1 MTKLKNLIRESTINR
16 VEDISR
22 DEIIVGVHGLERIKS
37 KLAQIN
43 KNAVKWGLPEVKIE
57 IIKEEDIKITNKG
70 GGLDQYKKRYT
81 VKIDGKSPRIEGYEF
96 IAKIEHT
103 DAGNLINI
111 SPDSSIKNLPAEYRD
126 ADAKCDVCNSKRDR
140 LNTFI
145 IKDEANN
152 KLKMVGSG
160 CLNRFLPIDS
170 VNKII
175 HYADML
181 EELRQLEDIDDDVG
195 NEMGH
200 GSRNYFEVSKL
211 IKGLALAYLVNGS
224 RYISKKKSSEVSDT
238 TGAYIQSTA
247 DLASNILFYISG
259 NSNDEP
265 DYISR
270 AETMQSDGDKLGDE
284 IIAWMK
290 TYDFKADAER
300 KPEMANYFNNLDVLS
315 KSNTTNLKNL
325 GYLGGLL
332 ASYLINKDM
341 IKKKE
346 TQANIK
352 PSEYV
357 GSIGEKITF
366 EATLKKISGYA
377 SQYGYVTIYKFED
390 DNNTRYTWF
399 SSGNIGIEENTKYKI
414 IATVKD
420 HKQGDIK
427 YGGHKEN
434 ILTRAKVKTM
444 SGEKINEIE
453 RHLNYTEYFE

>member
-1 MTKLKNLIRESTINR
+1 MIRLKHLISESTINR

-22 DEIIVGVHGLERIKS
+22 DNIVLGERGLSELKF
-37 KLAQIN
+37 KLVEIN
-43 KNAVKWGLPEVKIE
+43 KKAVKWGLPEVKME
-57 IIKEEDIKITNKG
+57 IVKEEDIKITNKG
-70 GGLDQYKKRYT
+70 GGLDEYKKSYT
-81 VKIDGKSPRIEGYEF
+81 VKINGKSPQIDGYEF

-103 DAGNLINI
+103 DGGNLINI
-111 SPDSSIKNLPAEYRD
+111 SPDSSIKDLPAEYRD
-126 ADAKCDVCNSKRDR
+126 ADAKCDVCNSKRER

-145 IKDEANN
+145 IKDETNN
-152 KLKMVGSG
+152 QLKTVGST
-160 CLNRFLPIDS
+160 CLKRFLPIDS
-170 VNKII
+170 VSKII
-175 HYADML
+175 HYAEML
-181 EELRQLEDIDDDVG
+181 EELRQLEDIEDDVG
-195 NEMGH
+195 NERGA
-200 GSRNYFEVSKL
+200 GQSRNYFAVSEL

-224 RYISKKKSSEVSDT
+224 RYISKKKSSEIMDT
-238 TGAYIQSTA
+238 TGDYIDSTA
-247 DLASNILFYISG
+247 SLATNILFYSG
-259 NSNDEP
+259 YGSKEP
-265 DYISR
+265 DYIVR
-270 AETMQSDGDKLGDE
+270 ARTLKSEGDKLGDE

-290 TYDFKADAER
+290 THDFKADAER

-315 KSNTTNLKNL
+315 RTTNTNLKNI

-346 TQANIK
+346 DQATIK

-357 GSIGEKITF
+357 GSVGEKITF
-366 EATLKKISGYA
+366 EATLKKTAGYQ

-390 DNNTRYTWF
+390 DNNNRYIWF
-399 SSGNIGIEENTKYKI
+399 SSGDIGIEENTKYKI

-434 ILTRAKVKTM
+434 IITRAKVKTL
-444 SGEKINEIE
+444 SGEKINEYE

>member
-160 CLNRFLPIDS
+160 CRGDS
-170 VNKII
+170 C
-175 HYADML
+175 
-181 EELRQLEDIDDDVG
+181 
-195 NEMGH
+195 
-200 GSRNYFEVSKL
+200 
-211 IKGLALAYLVNGS
+211 
-224 RYISKKKSSEVSDT
+224 
-238 TGAYIQSTA
+238 IQQ
-247 DLASNILFYISG
+247 
-259 NSNDEP
+259 P
-265 DYISR
+265 
-270 AETMQSDGDKLGDE
+270 
-284 IIAWMK
+284 
-290 TYDFKADAER
+290 
-300 KPEMANYFNNLDVLS
+300 
-315 KSNTTNLKNL
+315 TN
-325 GYLGGLL
+325 
-332 ASYLINKDM
+332 
-341 IKKKE
+341 
-346 TQANIK
+346 
-352 PSEYV
+352 
-357 GSIGEKITF
+357 
-366 EATLKKISGYA
+366 
-377 SQYGYVTIYKFED
+377 
-390 DNNTRYTWF
+390 
-399 SSGNIGIEENTKYKI
+399 
-414 IATVKD
+414 
-420 HKQGDIK
+420 
-427 YGGHKEN
+427 
-434 ILTRAKVKTM
+434 
-444 SGEKINEIE
+444 
-453 RHLNYTEYFE
+453 